1 MMKWKRFL
9 VCILTAVILT
19 GQAVAVHA
27 EETGGETAQTEQ
39 TQNEGEQTEEE
50 KAHAAEEAEKAA
62 SYATAPDSN
71 QIPGWPAG
79 PQIYAASGI
88 VMDMNSGAVLYA
100 KKPDEKHYPAS
111 ITKLLSVLV
120 ALNHAQMTDKV
131 TFSDAS
137 VAFLQW
143 NDAQIGMRPGE
154 ELSMENAL
162 YGMLLASAN
171 EVSYAV
177 AENVGNQ
184 YLGGGYDA
192 FIREMNRT
200 AEELGCTGSNW
211 VNANGLHDENHYTT
225 AHDMALIASAVYKKD
240 DFRRLEATLEQRI
253 PPTNLVNEER
263 ILDQNHKMLWA
274 ENYYYYPYAKAG
286 KTGYTDQAKTTLVT
300 MADNGELQLAAVVL
314 YTYGVD
320 AYTDTRSMYDYAFD
334 NFRKITLKD
343 VEDTGEIEA
352 FTDENAYVV
361 VPKDIEFSQLERNIT
376 VPDNAAINNTVSDNI
391 TSDNAASNNT
401 VSNNG
406 AASKTARITYLYQGQ
421 CAGTAEVILTDTAYE
436 ALTGVKVVSGEEQ
449 NDGKAVS
456 FDVKKGG
463 QDAGEAS
470 EQTESE
476 SRTSKKLSKII
487 IFIILVLLVTAVY
500 IFVFIKLYRKMTN
513 KPGKRSSSRSTS
525 RGSRRNKKRGGR
537 RKY

>member
-1 MMKWKRFL
+1 MKWKRFL

-19 GQAVAVHA
+19 GQAAAVHA

-50 KAHAAEEAEKAA
+50 KARAAEEAEKAA

-79 PQIYAASGI
+79 PQIYAASGV

-143 NDAQIGMRPGE
+143 DDAQIGMRPGE

-225 AHDMALIASAVYKKD
+225 AHDMALIASAVYKKE

-274 ENYYYYPYAKAG
+274 ENHYYYPYAKAG

-334 NFRKITLKD
+334 NFKKITLKD

-376 VPDNAAINNTVSDNI
+376 VSDDAA
-391 TSDNAASNNT
+391 SDNAATNNT

-406 AASKTARITYLYQGQ
+406 AASKAARITYLYQGQ

-436 ALTGVKVVSGEEQ
+436 ALTGVTAASGEEQ
-449 NDGKAVS
+449 NDRKAVS
-456 FDVKKGG
+456 SDVKKGG

-513 KPGKRSSSRSTS
+513 KTGKRSSS